1 MVFVFIE
8 LLTTCLHKKNQFTVT
23 INSSYN
29 SCLFICY
36 FFSSNQFLIGYS
48 KKIMKIQNLFLMTT
62 CDGQLIYV
70 EKYIRKIIQSFE
82 TFQAFANKNVT
93 NCLKMKKSLNFNSE
107 VQLIKGS
114 PLAGKK
120 NASVDLILMYKNQ
133 EKTVTEEIL
142 VYDTPGMV
150 SQIGGILSLFL
161 GFSFFSLVC
170 DLFELT
176 QKIKSNHKM

>member
-1 MVFVFIE
+1 
-8 LLTTCLHKKNQFTVT
+8 
-23 INSSYN
+23 
-29 SCLFICY
+29 
-36 FFSSNQFLIGYS
+36 
-48 KKIMKIQNLFLMTT
+48 MKIQNLFFVTI

-70 EKYIRKIIQSFE
+70 EKYMRKIIQSFE

-120 NASVDLILMYKNQ
+120 NASVDLILIYKNQ

-142 VYDTPGMV
+142 IYDTPGMV

-161 GFSFFSLVC
+161 GFSFFSLLC
-170 DLFELT
+170 DLFDLI
-176 QKIKSNHKM
+176 QKLK

>member
-1 MVFVFIE
+1 
-8 LLTTCLHKKNQFTVT
+8 
-23 INSSYN
+23 
-29 SCLFICY
+29 
-36 FFSSNQFLIGYS
+36 
-48 KKIMKIQNLFLMTT
+48 MKIQNLFFVTI

-70 EKYIRKIIQSFE
+70 EKYTRRIIQFSE

-176 QKIKSNHKM
+176 QKIQSNHKM